1 MTWCKMPS
9 VRVIQEVVKNS
20 TRLTATP
27 TLEAHPASGDSSPRP
42 AVCTFLQVIPAAG
55 LHQTATFFTRQTL
68 STPLVFRREKTTTRW
83 KVTIN
88 YPRENQTGSHRGHQI
103 GLKRKEKGVFLLM
116 STTITIKRK
125 LRNCSRC
132 AVRVCV
138 GTSSSQIKIY
148 LCWTTAAIFFETS
161 SGRWKVAV
169 LV

>member
-1 MTWCKMPS
+1 MPS
-9 VRVIQEVVKNS
+9 VRVIQEVAKIQQNRQQRGPV
-20 TRLTATP
+20 RHTP
-27 TLEAHPASGDSSPRP
+27 
-42 AVCTFLQVIPAAG
+42 PAATRH
-55 LHQTATFFTRQTL
+55 LDPRYVLSCKSFPLQDCIRRRTFFTRQTL

-88 YPRENQTGSHRGHQI
+88 YPRENQTGSHRDHQI

-138 GTSSSQIKIY
+138 GTNSSQIKIC
-148 LCWTTAAIFFETS
+148 LC
-161 SGRWKVAV
+161 
-169 LV
+169 